1 MEEKVMKI
9 MGPVAEVV
17 GSNRYLNAIRD
28 AFMLAFPLTMF
39 GSILLIIL
47 NIPGFADVAPGLHQ
61 FLSQGFSHSID
72 ATMNMMTIFVAFGIG
87 YYISKSRGVE
97 PIFGAAIAA
106 ASFFILTPF
115 FETGQDW
122 PANMGVHL
130 YRFGAQGM
138 FVALI
143 FGIVSSEIYCFIT
156 NKNLTIKMP
165 EQVPPT
171 VAKSFAAIIPGTVAL
186 LSMTIIAWIFMYTPW
201 TNVHDFI
208 YQVVQAPLENLGS
221 TLPATLIA
229 IFFVQF
235 LWFFGLHGQIIVNS
249 VLDPIWNSLALQ
261 NVNGAEHIVTKP
273 FMETF
278 TVGLGG
284 SGGTLVVLIIILIFV
299 RSKRYRQFAKMA
311 IAPGIFNVNEP
322 VTFGLPVVLNVKV
335 AIPWIIAPM
344 ASVAVAYLAMAS
356 GIVPVTTGVTV
367 PWTIPVVI
375 SGFLATSSVMGS
387 LLQLV
392 QMLVIGV
399 IWFPFIM
406 FLDREEQQLFQAS
419 EEKQAE

>member
-1 MEEKVMKI
+1 MEEKVMRI
-9 MGPVAEVV
+9 MGPIAEKV

-47 NIPGFADVAPGLHQ
+47 NIPGFAVLAPDLHS
-61 FLSQGFSHSID
+61 FLSQGFSHAID
-72 ATMNMMTIFVAFGIG
+72 ATMNMMTVFVAFGIG

-122 PANMGVHL
+122 PANMGIHL

-143 FGIVSSEIYCFIT
+143 FGIISSEIYSYVT
-156 NKNLTIKMP
+156 NKDITIKMP

-186 LSMTIIAWIFMYTPW
+186 LSMTVIAWAFMYTPW
-201 TNVHDFI
+201 GNVHDFI
-208 YQVVQAPLENLGS
+208 YTVVQAPLESLGS
-221 TLPATLIA
+221 TLPATLVA
-229 IFFVQF
+229 IFFIQF

-284 SGGTLVVLIIILIFV
+284 SGGTLVVLIMILVFV

-322 VTFGLPVVLNVKV
+322 VIFGLPVVLNVKV
-335 AIPWIIAPM
+335 AIPWILAPM
-344 ASVAVAYLAMAS
+344 ASVTIAYLAMEW

-367 PWTIPVVI
+367 PWTIPVFI
-375 SGFLATSSVMGS
+375 SGFLATSSIMGS

-392 QMLVIGV
+392 QLAVIGL

-406 FLDREEQQLFQAS
+406 FLDK
-419 EEKQAE
+419 EEKMLFEESKQTQD

>member
-1 MEEKVMKI
+1 MEEKIMKI
-9 MGPVAEVV
+9 MGPIAEVV

-47 NIPGFADVAPGLHQ
+47 NIPGFSNVAPDLHQ
-61 FLSQGFSHSID
+61 FLSQGFSHAID
-72 ATMNMMTIFVAFGIG
+72 ATMNMMTIFVVFGIG
-87 YYISKSRGVE
+87 YYISKSRDVE

-106 ASFFILTPF
+106 GSYFILTPF
-115 FETGQDW
+115 FATGADW
-122 PANMGVHL
+122 PANTGIHL

-143 FGIVSSEIYCFIT
+143 FGIIASEIYCLIT

-186 LSMTIIAWIFMYTPW
+186 FSMTVVAWVFMYTPW
-201 TNVHDFI
+201 ENVHDFI
-208 YQVVQAPLENLGS
+208 YTVVQAPLEILGS
-221 TLPATLIA
+221 SLPATLIA

-261 NVNGAEHIVTKP
+261 NVNGAENIVTKP

-284 SGGTLVVLIIILIFV
+284 SGGTLIVLILILVFV

-322 VTFGLPVVLNVKV
+322 VTFGLPVVLNAKV

-344 ASVAVAYLAMAS
+344 ASVAIAYIAMAS

-367 PWTIPVVI
+367 PWTIPVLI

-387 LLQLV
+387 VLQLV
-392 QMLVIGV
+392 QMLVIGI
-399 IWFPFIM
+399 IWFPFLM
-406 FLDREEQQLFQAS
+406 FLDREEQQLFEKS
-419 EEKQAE
+419 ETK